1 MKNKIL
7 LFSTGCPKCNV
18 LIKKLNL
25 MDIDYD
31 IESNDMSEMLN
42 LGFTE
47 VPVLK
52 VDDKYM
58 TFKEANNWI
67 NTYKGE

>member
-1 MKNKIL
+1 MNDKII

-18 LIKKLNL
+18 LITKLNTAN
-25 MDIDYD
+25 IDYEL
-31 IESNDMSEMLN
+31 ESENMTEILD

-52 VDDKYM
+52 VNDTYL

-67 NTYKGE
+67 NTYKG

>member
-1 MKNKIL
+1 MNDEII

-18 LIKKLNL
+18 LITKLNNAN
-25 MDIDYD
+25 IEYA
-31 IESNDMSEMLN
+31 IESENMSEILA

-52 VDDKYM
+52 VDDEYM

-67 NTYKGE
+67 NTRG

>member
-1 MKNKIL
+1 MNNKII

-18 LIKKLNL
+18 LITKLNNAN
-25 MDIDYD
+25 IEYD
-31 IESNDMSEMLN
+31 IESENMSEILD

-52 VDDKYM
+52 VDDEYM

-67 NTYKGE
+67 NTRG

>member
-1 MKNKIL
+1 MNSKII

-18 LIKKLNL
+18 LITKLNNAN
-25 MDIDYD
+25 IEYD
-31 IESNDMSEMLN
+31 IESENMSEILD

-52 VDDKYM
+52 VDDEYM

-67 NTYKGE
+67 NTRG

>member
-1 MKNKIL
+1 MNDEII

-18 LIKKLNL
+18 LIKKLNNAN
-25 MDIDYD
+25 IEYA
-31 IESNDMSEMLN
+31 IESENMSEILD

-52 VDDKYM
+52 VDDEYM

-67 NTYKGE
+67 NTRG